1 MIDKLFI
8 FLNFGYFFVNILD
21 IVNNVYVL
29 EIMFSIIVYLKF
41 VLFCNDLCI
50 LIIKNIICKIKFI
63 KLECDGCNGDINVE
77 NVKSC

>member
-1 MIDKLFI
+1 MYI
-8 FLNFGYFFVNILD
+8 
-21 IVNNVYVL
+21 
-29 EIMFSIIVYLKF
+29 IIVYLKF

>member
-1 MIDKLFI
+1 MYI
-8 FLNFGYFFVNILD
+8 
-21 IVNNVYVL
+21 
-29 EIMFSIIVYLKF
+29 IIVYLKF

-63 KLECDGCNGDINVE
+63 KLECDVCNGDIIVE